1 MSLFVICFTNYITR
15 TVHAILP
22 ALLYKSSV
30 FDPLS
35 NNDEQGPRETTE
47 YYVTEQPLITQG
59 YFFQKLNKKV
69 LNNIHLSSVTQQ
81 TTEQPFIQPVTLPVS
96 LRSNVHHETISPY
109 HAEINGS
116 HVYIGRKSTMQQL
129 STQPSLMQDSWSS
142 LLRMSRIPTYE
153 NHVLNHTD
161 ISVLNL
167 STFMCTIPISAT

>member
-129 STQPSLMQDSWSS
+129 STQPSLMQDS
-142 LLRMSRIPTYE
+142 
-153 NHVLNHTD
+153 
-161 ISVLNL
+161 
-167 STFMCTIPISAT
+167 